1 VTVASHAE
9 PLSFDTVQEA
19 VAELRR
25 RGMRLS
31 TARRL
36 VLEALYGA
44 DGPVS
49 ALRLSELLAIDPA
62 SVYRN
67 LEALERHGLV
77 RHVHL
82 AHGPGL
88 FVLCSREEREY
99 LYCESC
105 ARVTPV
111 APRALDP
118 LRRRVRERFGYEVRF
133 THFALV
139 GVCASCAALQRPDA
153 SGAVAGRGRTGHR
166 HGQSGAP
173 AAGSAAGGG
182 DHMHSHGSYVHSHAG
197 QTRTGRRRGAAR

>member
-1 VTVASHAE
+1 VTLAPHTP
-9 PLSFDTVQEA
+9 PLSFDTVADA

-49 ALRLSELLAIDPA
+49 ALRLSELLGIDPT

-77 RHVHL
+77 RHIHL
-82 AHGPGL
+82 GHGPGL
-88 FVLCSREEREY
+88 YVLCSREEREY

-105 ARVTPV
+105 AKVTPV
-111 APRALDP
+111 APAALDP
-118 LRRRVRERFGYEVRF
+118 LRRRLRERFGYEVRF

-139 GVCASCAALQRPDA
+139 GLCTDCAARPRGAGTTPDDA
-153 SGAVAGRGRTGHR
+153 TRDGVGHR
-166 HGQSGAP
+166 HPHHGGEAP
-173 AAGSAAGGG
+173 AAGAG
-182 DHMHSHGSYVHSHAG
+182 DQMHSHGDYVHSHAPKP
-197 QTRTGRRRGAAR
+197 RARAGRARR

>member
-1 VTVASHAE
+1 MTVAPRSE
-9 PLSFDTVQEA
+9 PLSFATLQDA

-49 ALRLSELLAIDPA
+49 ALRLSELLGIDA
-62 SVYRN
+62 TSVYRN
-67 LEALERHGLV
+67 LEALEREGLV
-77 RHVHL
+77 RHIHL
-82 AHGPGL
+82 GHGPGL
-88 FVLCSREEREY
+88 YALHSREEREY

-105 ARVTPV
+105 AKVTPV

-118 LRRRVRERFGYEVRF
+118 TRRRLRERFGYEVRF

-139 GVCASCAALQRPDA
+139 GLCTSCAADA
-153 SGAVAGRGRTGHR
+153 SSQALAEAPPRQGAAHR
-166 HGQSGAP
+166 HAPDGAD
-173 AAGSAAGGG
+173 AREGGAS
-182 DHMHSHGSYVHSHAG
+182 DQMHSHGDYVHAHAPPP
-197 QTRTGRRRGAAR
+197 RSRRSSRR